1 MTPTFT
7 ILTCTYNR
15 PGMLNRVFASLQA
28 QRRLDIEWLVVDDGS
43 VDVAAVESVLAECA
57 AAAEF
62 PVRGVRQP
70 NGHKKSAVNRGV
82 REARG
87 ELLIVLDDDDELAP
101 DTLRRLHDVWLS
113 IPADLRERFVGV
125 TGLCAR
131 PDGTIVG
138 DRYPHDVL
146 DCTATEMHFKW
157 RVRGEKFGCQ
167 RTAVLRRFPYPEDV
181 PGFVPES
188 LVWWAIA
195 RAGYLNR
202 FVNQVFR
209 VYHPTAVSL
218 STASSAAQPHAA
230 GLYLL
235 NWQLLQSEWR
245 YAGSAPGR
253 FFGAALRL
261 TRYRVA
267 LRHRGPQHVLT
278 AYPLT
283 HPAGRVLVALLAPLG
298 HLLAWRDRALASRSG
313 RQPG

>member
-15 PGMLNRVFASLQA
+15 PEMLGRVFASLQA
-28 QRRLDIEWLVVDDGS
+28 QRWHDIEWLVVDDGS
-43 VDVAAVESVLAECA
+43 AEARAVEQALATCA
-57 AAAEF
+57 AAADF

-87 ELLIVLDDDDELAP
+87 ALLIVLDDDDELAP
-101 DTLRRLHDVWLS
+101 DTLHRLYDAWLS
-113 IPADLRERFVGV
+113 IPPERRDRFVGV

-131 PDGTIVG
+131 PDGAVVG
-138 DRYPHDVL
+138 DRYPRDVL
-146 DCTATEMHFKW
+146 DCTATDMHFKW
-157 RVRGEKFGCQ
+157 RVGGEKFGCQ
-167 RTAVLRRFPYPEDV
+167 RTDVLRRFPYPEDV

-209 VYHPTAVSL
+209 VYQPTTVSL
-218 STASSAAQPHAA
+218 STTSRAAQSHVA

-235 NWQLLQSEWR
+235 NWQLLQAEWR
-245 YAGSAPGR
+245 YAKYAPWR
-253 FFGAALRL
+253 FVAAALRL
-261 TRYRVA
+261 TRYRAA
-267 LRHRGPQHVLT
+267 LRRKGPAQVLT

-283 HPAGRVLVALLAPLG
+283 HPVGRVLVKLLSPLG
-298 HLLAWRDRALASRSG
+298 YLLVWRDRVG
-313 RQPG
+313 RR